1 MGVEEVGTDAF
12 CYCKQ
17 LKCVRLDEE
26 LQTLGG
32 DAGSDGRR
40 YGRRVFAHSG
50 VESVRLPASLKRLE
64 PETFEFCDSLRSIEV
79 PSGVERIGEKC
90 FYWSEIE
97 EATLPATLREV
108 GEDAFKNC
116 NKLKIVWVEE
126 GCAADIRQHVDGSV
140 RIVTAS
146 PVMVCG

>member
-1 MGVEEVGTDAF
+1 MGTDAF

-17 LKCVRLDEE
+17 LKNVRLDEE
-26 LQTLGG
+26 PQKLGG
-32 DAGSDGRR
+32 NAGSDGRR

-50 VESVRLPASLKRLE
+50 VESVRLPSSLKGLE
-64 PETFEFCDSLRSIEV
+64 AETFEFCDGLRSIEV
-79 PSGVERIGEKC
+79 PSGVERIGERC
-90 FYWSEIE
+90 FYWSGIE
-97 EATLPATLREV
+97 EVTLPATLREI

-116 NKLKIVWVEE
+116 NKLRIVWVKE
-126 GCAADIRQHVDGSV
+126 GCAVDIRQRVDGSV